1 MDLTNGDDVVL
12 RLRLDVLLALCEPD
26 LTVSGVVVY
35 KRLPFPS
42 LVLGLVKTEEAV
54 VVFKLMRVLFELIG
68 NKSFPALVFGLV
80 KSDEAVVLVDL
91 KLLLSLSV
99 TCFGL

>member
-1 MDLTNGDDVVL
+1 MDLTNGEDVVV
-12 RLRLDVLLALCEPD
+12 RLKLTVLLALCELD

-54 VVFKLMRVLFELIG
+54 VVFKLI
-68 NKSFPALVFGLV
+68 LV
-80 KSDEAVVLVDL
+80 
-91 KLLLSLSV
+91 
-99 TCFGL
+99 